1 MAIGTKERT
10 ELRDKLVSQ
19 GYDWKY
25 IDEWQP
31 KVTLYRHC
39 PVYSPSGAE
48 ASPRGTAIHNLPGN
62 PDYVHKKGRI
72 WLFTWPPSDTCT
84 CRWCVEES
92 KASTKTKIVDRTWLQ
107 AGPCRWH

>member
-39 PVYSPSGAE
+39 PVKSPKGE
-48 ASPRGTAIHNLPGN
+48 IISPRGTAIKNLPGH
-62 PDYVHKKGRI
+62 PDYVHKKTKIG
-72 WLFTWPPSDTCT
+72 LFQWPPSDTCA

-92 KASTKTKIVDRTWLQ
+92 KASTKTKIVEVDGIPSQ
-107 AGPCRWH
+107 V

>member
-19 GYDWKY
+19 GYDWNY

-39 PVYSPSGAE
+39 PVYSPSGDM
-48 ASPRGTAIHNLPGN
+48 ASPRGTAIKNLPGH

-72 WLFTWPPSDTCT
+72 GLFTWPPSDTCT

-92 KASTKTKIVDRTWLQ
+92 KASSKKDSGSVVEKVDEI
-107 AGPCRWH
+107 PS